1 MATDVAA
8 RDPSTFRSAS
18 LPRGFAALT
27 RAMNAVGS
35 AWILALMALIVA
47 DVAGR
52 DFFDHPVRGVTE
64 ILSLS
69 IVGIVFL
76 QLGDTLRAGRFTR
89 ADVLLDRLG
98 RDRPRVAH
106 LLLGCYDLAGALLLG
121 IILWASWAP
130 LVDSIRIG
138 EHVGAIGDFTAPTWP
153 IRLII
158 VAGSAVTAVA
168 FLLLAVAEFRAARRP

>member
-1 MATDVAA
+1 V
-8 RDPSTFRSAS
+8 
-18 LPRGFAALT
+18 PRGLGVVT
-27 RAMNAVGS
+27 RVMNAAGS
-35 AWILALMALIVA
+35 VWIVALMALIVA

-52 DFFDHPVRGVTE
+52 DLLGHPVRGVTE

-89 ADVLLDRLG
+89 ADVLLDRL
-98 RDRPRVAH
+98 RRARPRLAH
-106 LLLGCYDLAGALLLG
+106 WLLGVYDLAGALFLA
-121 IILWASWAP
+121 IILWSSWEP

-158 VAGSAVTAVA
+158 VAGAAVTAAV
-168 FLLLAVAEFRAARRP
+168 FLFLALAEFRAARRR